1 MGMVISRFDVFLISL
16 DPTRGSE
23 IRKTRPCLV
32 VSPDEMNRH
41 IRTVIVAPMTTKG
54 RPYPTRVLCTF
65 QGKRGQIILDQIRTV
80 DKSRL
85 ARRLGTIS
93 AAVQE
98 QVLDVLQEMFSR

>member
-1 MGMVISRFDVFLISL
+1 MVVNRFDVFLISL

-32 VSPDEMNRH
+32 ISPDDMNDH

-54 RPYPTRVLCTF
+54 RPYPSRVSCTF
-65 QGKRGQIILDQIRTV
+65 QGKRGQVVLDQIRTV
-80 DKSRL
+80 DKTRL

-93 AAVQE
+93 AGVQHK
-98 QVLDVLQEMFSR
+98 VLDALQEMFAK